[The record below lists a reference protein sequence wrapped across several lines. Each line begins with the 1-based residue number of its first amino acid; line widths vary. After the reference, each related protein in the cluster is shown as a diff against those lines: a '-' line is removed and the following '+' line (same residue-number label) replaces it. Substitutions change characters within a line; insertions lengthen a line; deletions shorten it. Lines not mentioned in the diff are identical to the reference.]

1 MTVLKFINIYS
12 LLRSF

>member
-1 MTVLKFINIYS
+1 MTVLKFINIYG